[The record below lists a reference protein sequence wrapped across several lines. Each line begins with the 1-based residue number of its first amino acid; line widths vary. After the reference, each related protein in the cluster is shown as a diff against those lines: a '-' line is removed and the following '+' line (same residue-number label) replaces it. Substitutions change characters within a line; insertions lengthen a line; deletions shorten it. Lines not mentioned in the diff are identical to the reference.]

1 MRIYNY
7 TIKRYS
13 AMKQN
18 KISVSTRKIF
28 TTMNATKNLAKWAD
42 LLFFIFV
49 KSPVLLLLLSCLL
62 LIFMLL

>member
-1 MRIYNY
+1 
-7 TIKRYS
+7 
-13 AMKQN
+13 MKQN